1 MHIYA
6 RFSRFRIFAEKKK
19 CISCNVCTSVCHQ
32 GIDVMNFANK
42 GLPMEDP
49 QCVRCSACVQ
59 TCPTGVLRSGAT
71 AKNGLPVLDRLPAS
85 PVQMAEQPFGGAR
98 MSWYM
103 AMIVRGSFTE
113 HGYDRERMGDMLY
126 KLVEAPDAEAAYEK
140 AVALG
145 EAAVDTYNEEGA
157 EVSLRYLGLADLME
171 LSGLARRRCRGL
183 QPGHQHE
190 ALGAGREKEA
200 LTVFQPWEILE
211 SEEEDL
217 GEITEVGE
225 IAEPG
230 AERFRPPTR
239 ED

>member
-1 MHIYA
+1 
-6 RFSRFRIFAEKKK
+6 
-19 CISCNVCTSVCHQ
+19 
-32 GIDVMNFANK
+32 
-42 GLPMEDP
+42 
-49 QCVRCSACVQ
+49 
-59 TCPTGVLRSGAT
+59 
-71 AKNGLPVLDRLPAS
+71 
-85 PVQMAEQPFGGAR
+85 

-103 AMIVRGSFTE
+103 AIIVRGSFTE
-113 HGYDRERMGDMLY
+113 QGHDRERMGDLLY

-145 EAAVDTYNEEGA
+145 EAAVDTYNDEEGV

-171 LSGLARRRCRGL
+171 IAGPPDDGAEVYSQAINTK
-183 QPGHQHE
+183 PGQR
-190 ALGAGREKEA
+190 AVEKEA

-211 SEEEDL
+211 GEEEDL

-230 AERFRPPTR
+230 SERFRPPTR